1 MALSPCICSAP
12 VWEGSMDT
20 HHRVRF
26 AHRDPTVA
34 SLPNRQQRHAGAC
47 YCSYP
52 ETKSQQD
59 LGRGALSAGRQRKP
73 LKETQRMAL

>member
-26 AHRDPTVA
+26 AHRDPTPGRFGQVVL
-34 SLPNRQQRHAGAC
+34 LPVSPIGNR
-47 YCSYP
+47 
-52 ETKSQQD
+52 D
-59 LGRGALSAGRQRKP
+59 MLGPVTVPILRLNLSRI
-73 LKETQRMAL
+73 